1 MFIMSKKKN
10 KSTKKIATNVSY
22 RMKNGAV
29 KVRKGEYMDIS
40 ESIQFSTEQSILS
53 RLDNII
59 SKEDVLVDTSD
70 CKVSIKTLMTN
81 ELYTAE
87 AIFRLGNKKVH
98 TIVIPVSKKEAIS
111 SFDFLEATILSA
123 ILRTGTLGYVYNN
136 IAESWKAM
144 NEENT
149 SSFTNVL
156 YVPKVLEFI
165 DFNKGK
171 VRKCNLFNIN
181 VLVVALPSKNAI
193 IEEVKSDD
201 NDIDEKDVDSLL
213 ASRVIADI
221 CDAAIK
227 CGCKDLIIDPFGYKF
242 LEKDKTETSSLW
254 KQITTSQRFIENI
267 DSVTFTTD
275 DNSDYVV
282 FSSANHDSI
291 V

>member
-267 DSVTFTTD
+267 DSVTFTTE